1 MGREVRG
8 EWGGERELW
17 FDSALAA
24 VAQAVKVQPFSL
36 IGSKGCAKEKHS
48 SIVMS
53 CACFDLF
60 SWRVGWG

>member
-1 MGREVRG
+1 MQRDRIGREVRG

-24 VAQAVKVQPFSL
+24 AVKVHPFSL

-48 SIVMS
+48 SIVTR
-53 CACFDLF
+53 DVL
-60 SWRVGWG
+60 RLL